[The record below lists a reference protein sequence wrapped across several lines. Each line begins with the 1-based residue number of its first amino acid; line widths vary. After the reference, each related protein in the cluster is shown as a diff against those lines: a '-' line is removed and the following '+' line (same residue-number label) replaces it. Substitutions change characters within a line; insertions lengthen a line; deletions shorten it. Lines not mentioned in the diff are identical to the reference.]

1 MLVKVGAT
9 DKKFMALFLPYEVKI
24 IT

>member
-1 MLVKVGAT
+1 MLVKVEAT